1 MSGFISLS
9 EVTQKVEK
17 PLHAKDER
25 YLIRIAR
32 LRVISLVSN
41 LVDNSCD
48 YRKRCS
54 LDGPVQL
61 VDEGGPDFGL
71 A

>member
-9 EVTQKVEK
+9 EVPQKVEK
-17 PLHAKDER
+17 PLHAKYER

-32 LRVISLVSN
+32 LRVLFLVSN

-54 LDGPVQL
+54 LDGLVQL
-61 VDEGGPDFGL
+61 INEGCADFGV

>member
-1 MSGFISLS
+1 MRGFISLS

-17 PLHAKDER
+17 PLHAKYER

-32 LRVISLVSN
+32 LRVSFLVSN
-41 LVDNSCD
+41 LVDNSRD

-61 VDEGGPDFGL
+61 VNEGCSDFGL